1 MNKDESNQK
10 NEGSRNKSSS
20 ESSKKTASSTE
31 KIIEDIKDVAKKGFE
46 NVKEAIDEIEI
57 DTDEFKKDVKKGAK
71 KIKEKAKEFA
81 KELDQNTKEFQ
92 EDAMSA
98 GRDFK
103 KGAKDA
109 YDDLTEHNE
118 SKRILIGI
126 LAIILGP
133 LGIHKFVL
141 GYVKEGLIMLLVT
154 VVSFGFGVWLTGL
167 IGLIEGI
174 IYLTKTDDEFY
185 ITYQLNKRSWF

>member
-10 NEGSRNKSSS
+10 NEGTRSKSSS
-20 ESSKKTASSTE
+20 ESSKKTVSSTE
-31 KIIEDIKDVAKKGFE
+31 KLIEDVKDVAKKGFE
-46 NVKEAIDEIEI
+46 NVKEAIDEIGI
-57 DTDEFKKDVKKGAK
+57 DTDDFKKDVKEGAK
-71 KIKEKAKEFA
+71 NIKAKAKELV
-81 KELDQNTKEFQ
+81 KELDENTKEFQ

-103 KGAKDA
+103 KGAKEA
-109 YDDLTEHNE
+109 FEDLTEQNE
-118 SKRILIGI
+118 SKRVLVGI
-126 LAIILGP
+126 LAIILGT

-154 VVSFGFGVWLTGL
+154 VASLGFGVWLTGL

-174 IYLTKTDDEFY
+174 IYLTKTDEEFY
-185 ITYQLNKRSWF
+185 KAYQLNKRSWF

>member
-10 NEGSRNKSSS
+10 NEGSRSKSSS
-20 ESSKKTASSTE
+20 ESSKKKAGSTE
-31 KIIEDIKDVAKKGFE
+31 KIIEDIKDTAKKGFE
-46 NVKEAIDEIEI
+46 NIKEAIDEIEI
-57 DTDEFKKDVKKGAK
+57 DTDEFKKDIKEGAK
-71 KIKEKAKEFA
+71 NIKGKAKKFA
-81 KELDQNTKEFQ
+81 KELDENTKEFQ

-103 KGAKDA
+103 KGAKEA
-109 YDDLTEHNE
+109 FEDLTEQNE
-118 SKRILIGI
+118 SKRILVGI

-141 GYVKEGLIMLLVT
+141 GYVKEGLVMLLVT

-185 ITYQLNKRSWF
+185 KTYQLNKRSWF